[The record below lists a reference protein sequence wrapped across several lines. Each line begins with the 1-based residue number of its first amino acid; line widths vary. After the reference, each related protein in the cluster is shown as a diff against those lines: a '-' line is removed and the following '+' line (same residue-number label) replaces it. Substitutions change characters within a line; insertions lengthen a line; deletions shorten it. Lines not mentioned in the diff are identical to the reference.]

1 MVTAARR
8 RRRSGTVRYSETGGG
23 GIAEAAPAV
32 VECALAQASRSTLAE
47 RAWWREAAASAV
59 SLSGR

>member
-8 RRRSGTVRYSETGGG
+8 RRRSGTVRYSEAGGG

-32 VECALAQASRSTLAE
+32 VECALAQASRSTE